1 MTKLYFSILL
11 MLIALGCLLH
21 STYAFIGVIGAS
33 LLYTQFI
40 TMFGCFVLLGIGV
53 GIPIVFLASV
63 LGWVQFALLLSG
75 NLDPHI
81 AKESFWGVLK
91 TMFNKL

>member
-1 MTKLYFSILL
+1 
-11 MLIALGCLLH
+11 MLVALGSLIY
-21 STYAFIGVIGAS
+21 SSFEIVGAVGPG

-40 TMFGCFVLLGIGV
+40 TLFGCYALLGIGV
-53 GIPIVFLASV
+53 GIPIVFLATV
-63 LGWVQFALLLSG
+63 LGWVQFVLLLSG

-91 TMFNKL
+91 TMFSKL